1 MQTQDDDFPYTSDD
15 PSLTPPDN
23 ENAVLS
29 LTSQQLDDLK
39 GALRLVVGSAL
50 NGTDLFAKRLR
61 QMQTVQETVKPEN
74 IVIDENETPR
84 DQLKYLLLGIL
95 FETPDILQK
104 GLVTVEQI
112 SGRLFGLFSKVLSPF
127 TSSWVFSPVKGQVD
141 GAAARGE
148 KVIGRLVMQGRI
160 EEQNSRLALQQKA
173 VDDIV
178 NELLEYVIVKT
189 DATKIIEEAG
199 IGVAGGVTDE
209 FREQSSNVDA
219 MMEQKL
225 RSIFHK
231 RGTQQPVTPPS
242 NPSEG
247 G

>member
-15 PSLTPPDN
+15 PSLTPPDS

-39 GALRLVVGSAL
+39 GTLRLVVGSAM
-50 NGTDLFAKRLR
+50 NGKDLYSKRLR
-61 QMQTVQETVKPEN
+61 QMQTMHETVKPEN
-74 IVIDENETPR
+74 IVIDANETSR

-95 FETPDILQK
+95 FETPDLLQK

-112 SGRLFGLFSKVLSPF
+112 SGKVFGLFSKILSPF

-148 KVIGRLVMQGRI
+148 KVIDRLVMQGRV

-219 MMEQKL
+219 IMEQKL

-231 RGTQQPVTPPS
+231 RASPQPDVTTS
-242 NPSEG
+242 NPAEKG
-247 G
+247 